1 MNKRG
6 FQNRTT
12 QRSENDWRKKGRKM
26 IFAKMPFLEWNSIC
40 PFEVDVIFN
49 AISETKTNKT
59 NKWIGACT
67 GICHLQW
74 KKNRRTTTHDK
85 DKGALRQVWLRPESE
100 GTKIR
105 LHSTIEGAASSGSRT
120 HSHQWPC
127 VLPDQKILLLKW
139 WNQYLISD
147 KVNSFLISMGLADA
161 PATERKIKRVCVSS
175 LRRRQQTQILDLK
188 ELQIWCFFFFFWS
201 VNLALVKCTLQIRG
215 YQMIARLLQLCLMN
229 LRSKPKQPQICTT
242 TGG

>member
-1 MNKRG
+1 
-6 FQNRTT
+6 
-12 QRSENDWRKKGRKM
+12 
-26 IFAKMPFLEWNSIC
+26 MPFLERNSIC

-49 AISETKTNKT
+49 AISETKINKK

-74 KKNRRTTTHDK
+74 KKTPKQNRSTTTDDK
-85 DKGALRQVWLRPESE
+85 EKGALRQVWLRPESE

-105 LHSTIEGAASSGSRT
+105 PRSTMEGAASSGSRT

-139 WNQYLISD
+139 WNKYLISD

-161 PATERKIKRVCVSS
+161 PVTERKIRRVCVSS
-175 LRRRQQTQILDLK
+175 LRRRRQTQILDLK
-188 ELQIWCFFFFFWS
+188 ELQIWCFFFFWTL
-201 VNLALVKCTLQIRG
+201 NLALVKCTLQIRG
-215 YQMIARLLQLCLMN
+215 CQMMARLLQLCLMN
-229 LRSKPKQPQICTT
+229 LRSKSKQPQICTT